1 MAVFGKRARIPGISR
16 SGRPK
21 PRPEPEAGAETGREE
36 NTAQELRGDV
46 PGAGKR
52 RTGVFRHGREGAG
65 AEVPPQMC
73 PWCGKEMERGYLL
86 SGQWIYWQRKRPTAL
101 SLRGHAADAL
111 VINTEGGTLAGY
123 RTAWRCGACEKMVL
137 DVADIQPEAFL
148 GIPARAPEEDTQA
161 PESNIDHE

>member
-1 MAVFGKRARIPGISR
+1 MPFWKKSEDPWDQPVR
-16 SGRPK
+16 RPK
-21 PRPEPEAGAETGREE
+21 PRPEPEAGAGTGQEE
-36 NTAQELRGDV
+36 NTAQELREMFRELGK
-46 PGAGKR
+46 GA
-52 RTGVFRHGREGAG
+52 REFFGMEEKAPEP
-65 AEVPPQMC
+65 EVPPQMC

-123 RTAWRCGACEKMVL
+123 RTAWRCGACEKMIL

-148 GIPARAPEEDTQA
+148 GIPARVPEEDTQA

>member
-1 MAVFGKRARIPGISR
+1 MAFWKKSADPWDIDPDERRLASEPAEKAPGLLD
-16 SGRPK
+16 
-21 PRPEPEAGAETGREE
+21 T
-36 NTAQELRGDV
+36 LRGDWD
-46 PGAGKR
+46 AMR
-52 RTGVFRHGREGAG
+52 AEWQETRESLKL
-65 AEVPPQMC
+65 PPEKC

>member
-1 MAVFGKRARIPGISR
+1 MPFWKKSEDPWDQPVR
-16 SGRPK
+16 RPK

-36 NTAQELRGDV
+36 NTAQELREMFRELGK
-46 PGAGKR
+46 GA
-52 RTGVFRHGREGAG
+52 REFFGM
-65 AEVPPQMC
+65 EVPPQMC

-137 DVADIQPEAFL
+137 EAFL